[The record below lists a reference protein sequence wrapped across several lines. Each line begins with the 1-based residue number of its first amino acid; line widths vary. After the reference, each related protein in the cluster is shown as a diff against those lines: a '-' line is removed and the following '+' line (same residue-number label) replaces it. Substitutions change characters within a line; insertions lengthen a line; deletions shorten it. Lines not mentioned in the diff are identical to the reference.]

1 MLLLRQD
8 CGGPGSLYQHPT
20 AVARSAEGFDAQ
32 VEPDWYFERRPR
44 LPRGLVNREKK
55 AVAARRKRTVY
66 GETRLRGTAACLGKL
81 GASL

>member
-1 MLLLRQD
+1 
-8 CGGPGSLYQHPT
+8 
-20 AVARSAEGFDAQ
+20 
-32 VEPDWYFERRPR
+32 
-44 LPRGLVNREKK
+44 LVNREKK